1 MRPARGFTLFELLVV
16 MALLG
21 VATLLATGG
30 AEPMLRAAR
39 EQSWIERLQAELIR
53 ARSRARASGTV
64 SIVSFVPQQQEIRF
78 ESGSNTRILTLPAGF
93 QFESALEASAGEQP
107 WTETLLFFPDGT
119 TSGLELTL
127 TSTGRRAA
135 RLRVVAVTG
144 KIELS
149 PWEPLPEADAGPPA

>member
-1 MRPARGFTLFELLVV
+1 MRAQSGFTLFELLVV

-64 SIVSFVPQQQEIRF
+64 SVVSFVPRQREIHF
-78 ESGSNTRILTLPAGF
+78 ESGSNTRRLALPAGF
-93 QFESALEASAGEQP
+93 QFESALDAAAGEQAR
-107 WTETLLFFPDGT
+107 TETLLFFPDGT
-119 TSGLELTL
+119 ASGLELTL
-127 TSTGRRAA
+127 TSAARRAA

-149 PWEPLPEADAGPPA
+149 PWEPLPEADAEPPA